1 MFRFSGKK
9 WDQNVDAENGN
20 YDYLMGA
27 DIDYNNPEVVEE
39 IKKWG
44 KWYVETTN
52 IDGLRLDAVKHIKS
66 GFMAEFIHE
75 MRKIKT

>member
-9 WDQNVDAENGN
+9 WDKNVDAENGN

-39 IKKWG
+39 IKNG
-44 KWYVETTN
+44 
-52 IDGLRLDAVKHIKS
+52 
-66 GFMAEFIHE
+66 E
-75 MRKIKT
+75 MVCRNNKY